1 MLKLRKRKRF
11 PCCFWSIETWME
23 VWGKREMLWEHKL
36 LGECFHG
43 LCEFFLNS
51 QTLNSQHTIPLLMC
65 PWVSCSD
72 SCQAM
77 PFWYWSAEKPGWWKR
92 KGVESIL
99 LAEIAQVAAKKFL
112 FSLGNA
118 KQNLGNVLSKV
129 EHLLSSLML
138 HQEEAVVA
146 CMKIAFIAVIY

>member
-1 MLKLRKRKRF
+1 
-11 PCCFWSIETWME
+11 
-23 VWGKREMLWEHKL
+23 
-36 LGECFHG
+36 
-43 LCEFFLNS
+43 
-51 QTLNSQHTIPLLMC
+51 
-65 PWVSCSD
+65 
-72 SCQAM
+72 M